1 VVHRVFEPFYT
12 GKEYGEGTGLGL
24 FICNAIVMDHGGV
37 IDVHSEQNKGTTFEV
52 YLSRVPVSEVQ
63 DSDRGQGRA
72 SQYRGQGRASHG
84 NETVLLVEDDRDVRE
99 VAADVLRHHGYAV
112 LEAGDGDEAL
122 YVVESGNDRQ
132 VDLLFTDV
140 DMPLMNGRELAT
152 RLRDVLPEFK
162 LFYT

>member
-1 VVHRVFEPFYT
+1 
-12 GKEYGEGTGLGL
+12 
-24 FICNAIVMDHGGV
+24 MDHGGV

-63 DSDRGQGRA
+63 DSD
-72 SQYRGQGRASHG
+72 RGQGRASHG